1 MHLQSTRLPAHSPKE
16 RDPTMT
22 QSPPPHR
29 VCPTRID
36 RRPALVIHKV
46 TTSQCRDRQRGQY
59 HKCYTCAYNHAFVAK
74 YGEPQVKKGKVEP
87 ANLPK
92 LLEVPVEGVAE
103 GVAGEETVEQV
114 VDQAEGGDAPSAPVP
129 AAKAAS

>member
-1 MHLQSTRLPAHSPKE
+1 
-16 RDPTMT
+16 MT
-22 QSPPPHR
+22 QSRPPHR

-46 TTSQCRDRQRGQY
+46 TTSQCHDRQRGQY

-74 YGEPQVKKGKVEP
+74 YGEPQVKAGKVEP
-87 ANLPK
+87 ALLPK
-92 LLEVPVEGVAE
+92 LLEVPAPEAAEEGV
-103 GVAGEETVEQV
+103 GESLDDRVEPESE
-114 VDQAEGGDAPSAPVP
+114 DAKAPSVA